1 MSDIGLQI
9 GAKSTAT
16 PAELAAGKP
25 VGWPAA
31 LRRVSAPGMA
41 AQAALL
47 AFALRLASAVI
58 TYAMQIW
65 LARSIGAG
73 EYGIYVYVWSVVLI
87 VGHLAG
93 LGFSLSAPRLIAD
106 LKARHDLAGLR
117 GFLRMSRII
126 AVISATIVAAMMIN
140 AISLIGAIEDAHV
153 APLILVLCCLP
164 LFTLTE
170 IQDALARCHDAPL
183 LGLAPPYLLRP
194 LLLVAVAL
202 AALAAGFTPNA
213 RTIAVSA
220 VIATW
225 ATGIVQAVLLSR
237 LLAKR
242 IAAGPL
248 SYATPAWLAA
258 SLPLLVSEG
267 SRIVMQNSD
276 VVILAFL
283 ATPQDVGAYY
293 AVTKTMVLGAFV
305 AFAVGA
311 AVSHRLAAHHAD
323 GEKERLAAIM
333 RQSTGWMFFAS
344 FVSLALMLAL
354 GRPFLALFG
363 DEFVPHYPL
372 MFVLALGF
380 LVRASIGPAE
390 RLLAAIGDQ
399 AGCAR
404 VYVIVLLTGL
414 VLQLVLA
421 YVSGVAGLA
430 IAAALTLII
439 ETVLLTLAAW
449 RRHRLVLGIWRRG
462 PIIHA

>member
-1 MSDIGLQI
+1 LSDISLQI
-9 GAKSTAT
+9 GAKSTST
-16 PAELAAGKP
+16 PAELKADKP
-25 VGWPAA
+25 AWWRVV
-31 LRRVSAPGMA
+31 LRRVSASGMG
-41 AQAALL
+41 AQAAVL

-93 LGFSLSAPRLIAD
+93 LGLSLSAPRLIAE
-106 LKARHDLAGLR
+106 LKANHDIAGLR
-117 GFLRMSRII
+117 GFLRVSRII
-126 AVISATIVAAMMIN
+126 AVISATIVAAMMIHVIN
-140 AISLIGAIEDAHV
+140 IVWSIADAHI

-194 LLLVAVAL
+194 LLLFAVAL
-202 AALAAGFTPNA
+202 LALAAGFMPNA

-225 ATGIVQAVLLSR
+225 ATGIVQAILLSR
-237 LLAKR
+237 LLANR
-242 IAAGPL
+242 VTAGSL

-267 SRIVMQNSD
+267 SRIIVQNSD

-305 AFAVGA
+305 SFAVGA
-311 AVSHRLAAHHAD
+311 AVSHRLAAHHTR
-323 GEKERLAAIM
+323 GEKDKLAAIV
-333 RQSTGWMFFAS
+333 RRSTGWMFWAS
-344 FVSLALMLAL
+344 FASLALMLAL
-354 GRPFLALFG
+354 GRPFLSLFG
-363 DEFVPHYPL
+363 SDFVPYYPL
-372 MFVLALGF
+372 MFVMALGF
-380 LVRASIGPAE
+380 LARASIGPAE

-399 AGCAR
+399 AACAR
-404 VYVIVLLTGL
+404 VYVITLVTGL
-414 VLQLVLA
+414 VLQAALA
-421 YVSGVAGLA
+421 YAFGVAGLA

-439 ETVLLTLAAW
+439 ETMLLISAAW
-449 RRHRLVLGIWRRG
+449 RRHRLALGIWRRG
-462 PIIHA
+462 PIIQS